1 MKKLHTQK
9 PFASIPVLIFAI
21 IVPTICGMGLAE
33 AQTLARP
40 AALSNGSRVNRSA
53 DKSPANPFE
62 PAEELVY
69 VAEFSRAVLKKV
81 DVADFR
87 FTAVRE
93 PALQKV
99 ADPASSQNKSGNSY
113 LLKLTGDVSSRGFF
127 SKLFNLH
134 FRERVESI
142 VEPASFTVQKT
153 KRVDEQGKRARISE
167 SIYKDGKV
175 LWTERDPN
183 NPARAPRQASATFA
197 GSVQDILS
205 AIYYL
210 RTQPLEVGKT
220 FEITISDSGV
230 VYQVPV
236 KVVGQKRMKTAL
248 GRVETLRVDPEV
260 FGANRLLS
268 GEGHFSI
275 WLTNDNRRVP
285 VSARIKTKYGTF
297 DITLRKVIKNPTPPE
312 SLASTNLIEQPED
325 FPFTIYHFPF
335 GM

>member
-1 MKKLHTQK
+1 MKKSQPQK
-9 PFASIPVLIFAI
+9 PLASSLLLSFAI
-21 IVPTICGMGLAE
+21 IISTICGATPTE
-33 AQTLARP
+33 AQTLTGP
-40 AALSNGSRVNRSA
+40 AAHSAGSRVNRSP

-69 VAEFSRAVLKKV
+69 VAEFSRALLKKV

-87 FTAVRE
+87 FTVARE
-93 PALQKV
+93 PALQRV
-99 ADPASSQNKSGNSY
+99 VDPASRQNESGNTY

-134 FRERVESI
+134 FRERVEST
-142 VEPASFTVQKT
+142 VEPGSFTVQTT

-183 NPARAPRQASATFA
+183 NPARAPRQASAPFV
-197 GSVQDILS
+197 GSVQDVLS

-210 RTQPLEVGKT
+210 RTQPLVVGKT
-220 FEITISDSGV
+220 FEITVSDSGV
-230 VYQVPV
+230 VYQVPL
-236 KVVGQKRMKTAL
+236 KVVEQKRMKTAL
-248 GRVETLRVDPEV
+248 GRVEALRVDPEV
-260 FGANRLLS
+260 FGPNRLLS

-275 WLTNDNRRVP
+275 WLTNDNRHVP
-285 VSARIKTKYGTF
+285 VSARIKMKYGTF

-312 SLASTNLIEQPED
+312 SLASTN
-325 FPFTIYHFPF
+325 HN
-335 GM
+335 